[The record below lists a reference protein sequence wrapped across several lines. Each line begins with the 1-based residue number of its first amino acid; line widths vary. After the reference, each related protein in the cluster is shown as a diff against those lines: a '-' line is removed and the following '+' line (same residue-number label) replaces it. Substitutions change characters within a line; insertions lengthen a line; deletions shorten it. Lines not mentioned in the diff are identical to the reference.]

1 MAGGLLLFHGEETMN
16 RVLLSVIT
24 PTYNRG
30 ELLKNCFSSLR
41 AQTDDRF
48 EWIIVD
54 DGSTDDTA
62 QIVSGFCNSAPQMHI
77 VYVQKENGGKHTA
90 LNAAHPH
97 IRGKYVLILDSDDVL
112 TDDAV
117 AVVLECWS
125 RWENHS
131 EVGIVTLLNKKQQE
145 VADYGKDKKLRQRAA
160 ELARSCAELYT
171 DEHDQSINILSAKD
185 KNKQIIREAA
195 ELREKLDGA
204 ISALRNTIKEQEDA
218 NSFLNRLKNAINDMV
233 NE

>member
-1 MAGGLLLFHGEETMN
+1 MFDN
-16 RVLLSVIT
+16 
-24 PTYNRG
+24 
-30 ELLKNCFSSLR
+30 K
-41 AQTDDRF
+41 
-48 EWIIVD
+48 
-54 DGSTDDTA
+54 
-62 QIVSGFCNSAPQMHI
+62 
-77 VYVQKENGGKHTA
+77 QKEQEIAERRAKEEQDSKLEAEA
-90 LNAAHPH
+90 LQ
-97 IRGKYVLILDSDDVL
+97 K
-112 TDDAV
+112 
-117 AVVLECWS
+117 LEEFKNLV
-125 RWENHS
+125 RQAIEN
-131 EVGIVTLLNKKQQE
+131 VNKKQQE